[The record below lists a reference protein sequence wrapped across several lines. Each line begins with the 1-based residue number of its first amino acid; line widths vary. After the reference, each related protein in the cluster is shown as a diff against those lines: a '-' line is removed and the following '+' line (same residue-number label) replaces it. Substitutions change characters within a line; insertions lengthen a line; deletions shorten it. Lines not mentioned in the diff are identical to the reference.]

1 MTTACICWFKL
12 WKLTYN
18 RWNKQYKK
26 FPRLVAIIGSVRT
39 YSCKVHRLI
48 DLLRC
53 FIRSDLI
60 VTGIR

>member
-1 MTTACICWFKL
+1 MTTVCVCWFKL

-26 FPRLVAIIGSVRT
+26 LPRLVAITGSVRT
-39 YSCKVHRLI
+39 NSCKVDSLI
-48 DLLRC
+48 NLLQC